1 MYAHTHGGTNMRVEK
16 IMTHRVTTCA
26 PQDSLEH
33 AASLMW
39 NGDCGCLPV
48 VSANG
53 SGRIEGV
60 ITDRD
65 VCMAALF
72 QGRPLRDIRVE
83 EAMAKT
89 VLTCRASDEVEVAQ
103 RTMQNEQIRRLPVL
117 GNEGELL
124 GIVSMADLA
133 RESARLQ
140 YSQKHEIPASEVT
153 ATLAKIST
161 RAVDRRAA

>member
-1 MYAHTHGGTNMRVEK
+1 MRVEK
-16 IMTHRVTTCA
+16 IMSHNVTTCA
-26 PQDSLEH
+26 PHDSLEH

-39 NGDCGCLPV
+39 NSDCGCLPV
-48 VSANG
+48 TSASG
-53 SGRIEGV
+53 SGVVEGV

-65 VCMAALF
+65 ICMAALF
-72 QGRPLRDIRVE
+72 QGRALRDIRVA

-89 VLTCRASDEVEVAQ
+89 VLTCRASDEIEVAQ
-103 RTMQNEQIRRLPVL
+103 RVMQTEQIRRLPVL

-124 GIVSMADLA
+124 GILSVADIA

-140 YSQKHEIPASEVT
+140 FGQKHEIPASEVT

-161 RAVDRRAA
+161 RAAPLRAA